1 MAYTINA
8 VATTGTSLEYLRDL
22 YDLVNYE
29 NDFYD
34 SVVKDE
40 TALTL
45 TFSKNNKTLVVYTI
59 PSTLTASSGLKASVY
74 GDSNSVD
81 VAGRIANTFPTTV
94 IKGDNGVIIS
104 IMYQINLGNSMA
116 IIFGK
121 TVHNNIFYGARSLQT
136 SSGTG
141 ALMSSID
148 NTAELS
154 TTYVQESKLANVT
167 QLVPMITRSDTE
179 VKEWS
184 KDIYAVIRYENANF
198 NWSVMTLD
206 GVQYVTNNV
215 IAMKA

>member
-1 MAYTINA
+1 MAYTINT

-22 YDLVNYE
+22 YNLVNYE

-45 TFSKNNKTLVVYTI
+45 AFSKNNKTLVVYTI

-81 VAGRIANTFPTTV
+81 VNGRIATTFPTTV

-104 IMYQINLGNSMA
+104 VVYQLTSNTNTFY

-121 TVHNNIFYGARSLQT
+121 TAHNNIFYGVRSWT
-136 SSGTG
+136 NMS
-141 ALMSSID
+141 ALLSSID

-154 TTYVQESKLANVT
+154 YIYTQESKLANVT

-206 GVQYVTNNV
+206 GVQYVTNNI

>member
-1 MAYTINA
+1 MAYTINT

-45 TFSKNNKTLVVYTI
+45 TFSKNNRTLVVYTI

-81 VAGRIANTFPTTV
+81 VNARIANAFPTTV

-104 IMYQINLGNSMA
+104 IMYQSNLGNSIA
-116 IIFGK
+116 IIIGK
-121 TVHNNIFYGARSLQT
+121 TVHNNIFYGSRALLSAGT
-136 SSGTG
+136 S

-154 TTYVQESKLANVT
+154 TTYTQESKLANVT

-206 GVQYVTNNV
+206 GVQYVTNNI

>member
-1 MAYTINA
+1 MAYTINT

-22 YDLVNYE
+22 YNLVNYE

-45 TFSKNNKTLVVYTI
+45 TFSKNNKVLVVYTI
-59 PSTLTASSGLKASVY
+59 PSTLTTQDLKASVY

-81 VAGRIANTFPTTV
+81 VNGKVSAALPTTV

-104 IMYQINLGNSMA
+104 VLYQLTSNSSSFC
-116 IIFGK
+116 ILFGK
-121 TVHNNIFYGARSLQT
+121 TVHNNIFYGVRSWTQL
-136 SSGTG
+136 S

-148 NTAELS
+148 NTAESSLAY
-154 TTYVQESKLANVT
+154 TQESKLAHVT

-206 GVQYVTNNV
+206 GVQYVTNNI

>member
-1 MAYTINA
+1 MAYTINT

-22 YDLVNYE
+22 YNLVNYE

-45 TFSKNNKTLVVYTI
+45 TFSKNGKTLVVYTI

-81 VAGRIANTFPTTV
+81 VAARITTTFPTTV

-104 IMYQINLGNSMA
+104 VMYQNNFGSSIA

-121 TVHNNIFYGARSLQT
+121 TVHNNIFYGARSLI
-136 SSGTG
+136 STG
-141 ALMSSID
+141 ISALMSSID

-154 TTYVQESKLANVT
+154 TTYTQESKLANVT

-184 KDIYAVIRYENANF
+184 KDIYAVIRYENTNF

>member
-1 MAYTINA
+1 MAYTINT

-22 YDLVNYE
+22 YNLVNYE

-81 VAGRIANTFPTTV
+81 VVARIATTFPTTV

-104 IMYQINLGNSMA
+104 IIYQSGLGNSMVVM
-116 IIFGK
+116 FGK
-121 TVHNNIFYGARSLQT
+121 TVHNNIFYGARALF
-136 SSGTG
+136 SSGTS

-148 NTAELS
+148 DTAELS
-154 TTYVQESKLANVT
+154 TIYTQESKLANVT

-179 VKEWS
+179 IKEWS
-184 KDIYAVIRYENANF
+184 KDIYAVIRYENTNF

>member
-1 MAYTINA
+1 MAYTINT

-45 TFSKNNKTLVVYTI
+45 TFSKNNRTLVVYTI

-81 VAGRIANTFPTTV
+81 VAARIANTFPTTV

-104 IMYQINLGNSMA
+104 IMYQSNLGSSMA
-116 IIFGK
+116 IIIGK
-121 TVHNNIFYGARSLQT
+121 SVHNNIFYGSRALLSTAT
-136 SSGTG
+136 S

-154 TTYVQESKLANVT
+154 ITYTQESKLANVT

-206 GVQYVTNNV
+206 GVQYVTNNI

>member
-1 MAYTINA
+1 MAYTINT
-8 VATTGTSLEYLRDL
+8 VATAGTSLEYLRDL

-45 TFSKNNKTLVVYTI
+45 AFSKNGKTLVVYTVQ
-59 PSTLTASSGLKASVY
+59 STLTASTGLKASVY

-81 VAGRIANTFPTTV
+81 ISGRISTGVPTTV

-104 IMYQINLGNSMA
+104 VIYQLTSNANSFY

-121 TVHNNIFYGARSLQT
+121 TVHNNVFYGVRNWTNMS
-136 SSGTG
+136 

-154 TTYVQESKLANVT
+154 NTYTQESKLANVT

-206 GVQYVTNNV
+206 GVQYVTNNI

>member
-1 MAYTINA
+1 MAYTINT

-22 YDLVNYE
+22 YNLVNYE

-40 TALTL
+40 ENRTL
-45 TFSKNNKTLVVYTI
+45 TFSKNNKTLVIYTI
-59 PSTLTASSGLKASVY
+59 PSTLTASGLKVSVY
-74 GDSNSVD
+74 GNSNSVD
-81 VAGRIANTFPTTV
+81 VTGRISTFIPTTV

-104 IMYQINLGNSMA
+104 VVYQLNSNSSTFY
-116 IIFGK
+116 ILFGK
-121 TVHNNIFYGARSLQT
+121 TIHNNIFYGARSWT
-136 SSGTG
+136 NMS

-154 TTYVQESKLANVT
+154 DSYTQESKRANVT
-167 QLVPMITRSDTE
+167 QLVPMITCSDTE

-184 KDIYAVIRYENANF
+184 KDIYAVLRYENANF

>member
-1 MAYTINA
+1 MAYTINT

-22 YDLVNYE
+22 YNLVNYE

-45 TFSKNNKTLVVYTI
+45 TFSKNGKTLVVYTI

-81 VAGRIANTFPTTV
+81 INGRISTGIPTTV
-94 IKGDNGVIIS
+94 IKGNNGVIIS
-104 IMYQINLGNSMA
+104 VVYQLTSNANSFY
-116 IIFGK
+116 IIFGN
-121 TVHNNIFYGARSLQT
+121 TVHNNIFYGVRNWTNAS
-136 SSGTG
+136 

-148 NTAELS
+148 NTAES
-154 TTYVQESKLANVT
+154 SQAYTQESKLANVT

>member
-1 MAYTINA
+1 MAYTINT

-22 YDLVNYE
+22 YNLVNYE

-81 VAGRIANTFPTTV
+81 VNGRIATTFPTTV

-104 IMYQINLGNSMA
+104 VVYQLTSNTNTFYIL
-116 IIFGK
+116 FGK
-121 TVHNNIFYGARSLQT
+121 TGHNNIFYGVRSWT
-136 SSGTG
+136 NIS

-148 NTAELS
+148 NTAES
-154 TTYVQESKLANVT
+154 SMTYTQESKLANVT

-184 KDIYAVIRYENANF
+184 KDIYAVIRYENSNF

>member
-1 MAYTINA
+1 MAYTINT
-8 VATTGTSLEYLRDL
+8 VATAGTSLEYLRDL
-22 YDLVNYE
+22 YSLVNYE

-45 TFSKNNKTLVVYTI
+45 TFSKNNKTLIVYTI

-74 GDSNSVD
+74 GNSNSVD
-81 VAGRIANTFPTTV
+81 VASRIVTSIPTTV

-104 IMYQINLGNSMA
+104 VVNQLTSNPNTFYIM
-116 IIFGK
+116 FGK
-121 TVHNNIFYGARSLQT
+121 TAHNNIFYGVRNWT
-136 SSGTG
+136 GMSS
-141 ALMSSID
+141 LMSSID
-148 NTAELS
+148 NTVELS
-154 TTYVQESKLANVT
+154 NTYTQESKLANVT

-206 GVQYVTNNV
+206 GVQYVTNNI